1 MFAWYVRQTES
12 HVNSLASSALKAEPA
27 APPALKLFASIPL
40 MALVATLAALALVL
54 PAFVEVWRT
63 TRFFDTDDAM
73 RLVQVRDL
81 LNGQGWFDLIVH
93 RLNPPNAVLSHWSRV
108 IDVPLA
114 GMILFFS
121 LFTSRE
127 SAETLTRLAFPLLV
141 QFAYFA
147 ALFALFRR
155 MAGRRALI
163 AGFFLAVLCSTTNMQ
178 YLPGRIDH
186 HAPQI
191 LLLVLMALM
200 SVRCLAGSPAGP
212 PARAAVLLGCLI
224 PLSMAISVE
233 NLPFIVVILAV
244 FSFGWIFAHEPAQ
257 RALRPLGSALIVA
270 SILAFVSTVPPTRYL
285 DPVADAFGI
294 GHLAVLVTTGLLF
307 IVSTFMTP
315 HLRSRNARLALM
327 LAAGLVL
334 VGAIAVWCPYLLHD
348 PLSGVDPL
356 VRSTWLSRVREARP
370 LWLVLMRAPTEIIPH
385 VGPLLLGIAA
395 IVWAIRA
402 TSGATRWQWIA
413 LGALA
418 LVGTLASIWQVRALT
433 SVLPIALVGGVWAVV
448 QAMHRFETEKMP
460 WAAVKPASVAVL
472 FCVQIWQGVVQAMP
486 QSLPARAEM
495 SDESAIAADTCFDA
509 ASYAPLRALPATQVL
524 GPIDKVLGPIDLGP
538 YILVYTPHTIVA
550 APYHRDNDGNRLF
563 IETMLASPGNA
574 RALAEKSQAG
584 ILAFCPFAREITLLY
599 AKLAPDGLAAA
610 LLRGQPPAWL
620 SRIDSQFSGQA
631 SPIQLFAIK

>member
-1 MFAWYVRQTES
+1 
-12 HVNSLASSALKAEPA
+12 
-27 APPALKLFASIPL
+27 
-40 MALVATLAALALVL
+40 MALVATLVALALVL

-81 LNGQGWFDLIVH
+81 LNGQGWFDLVVH
-93 RLNPPNAVLSHWSRV
+93 RLNPPDAVLSHWSRV

-155 MAGRRALI
+155 MAGPRALI

-200 SVRCLAGSPAGP
+200 SVRCLDKPLAGP
-212 PARAAVLLGCLI
+212 SARAALLLGCLI
-224 PLSMAISVE
+224 PLSMAISIE
-233 NLPFIVVILAV
+233 NLPFIVAILAV

-270 SILAFVSTVPPTRYL
+270 SIFAFVSTVPPVRYL

-294 GHLAVLVTTGLLF
+294 GHLAVLVMTGLLF
-307 IVSTFMTP
+307 IGCAFMTP

-327 LAAGLVL
+327 LAAGLAL
-334 VGAIAVWCPYLLHD
+334 VAAIAVWCPYLLHD

-370 LWLVLMRAPTEIIPH
+370 LWLVLMRAPAEIIPH
-385 VGPLLLGIAA
+385 IGPLLLGIAA
-395 IVWAIRA
+395 IVCAIRA

-448 QAMHRFETEKMP
+448 QAIHRFETEKMP

-472 FCVQIWQGVVQAMP
+472 FCVQIWQGVTQAMP
-486 QSLPARAEM
+486 QSLPQSLPTADM
-495 SDESAIAADTCFDA
+495 SEESAVAADTCFDA
-509 ASYAPLRALPATQVL
+509 ASYAPLRALPAAQGP

-538 YILVYTPHTIVA
+538 YILVYTPHAIVA

-563 IETMLASPGNA
+563 IETMLASPDKA
-574 RALAEKSQAG
+574 QALAEASKAQV
-584 ILAFCPFAREITLLY
+584 LAFCPFAREITLLY

-620 SRIDSQFSGQA
+620 SRIDGQAPGRASGQA
-631 SPIQLFAIK
+631 SPIQLYAIR